1 MHQIWW
7 IITALLLNTSKNLC
21 AFKKSGSF
29 ARNCTQTFLNKQRQ
43 LLSLLGPTQTLLHQW
58 TDEAKQMQIMLKVKK
73 LKKTPPRLWFYM
85 QVSVFISTCVIW
97 PVTETCVVLE
107 REWESKH
114 GDRRAESRRV
124 HRVQTAQELVLVVR
138 FVSAFDITYFS
149 ILTHA
154 QAAPIHQFYLQIR
167 FKSLLPL
174 CFSCY

>member
-1 MHQIWW
+1 
-7 IITALLLNTSKNLC
+7 
-21 AFKKSGSF
+21 
-29 ARNCTQTFLNKQRQ
+29 
-43 LLSLLGPTQTLLHQW
+43 
-58 TDEAKQMQIMLKVKK
+58 
-73 LKKTPPRLWFYM
+73 M
-85 QVSVFISTCVIW
+85 QVSVCLLAHVLFDQSLKPVLYFII
-97 PVTETCVVLE
+97 E

-114 GDRRAESRRV
+114 GDRWAEVRV
-124 HRVQTAQELVLVVR
+124 HRVQAAQELVLVVR

>member
-114 GDRRAESRRV
+114 GDRRAEVKAEEFTEYKLLRNSCWLCGLCLPL
-124 HRVQTAQELVLVVR
+124 TLLIS
-138 FVSAFDITYFS
+138 VSWP
-149 ILTHA
+149 TH
-154 QAAPIHQFYLQIR
+154 
-167 FKSLLPL
+167 KLLP
-174 CFSCY
+174 STNSIYK

>member
-43 LLSLLGPTQTLLHQW
+43 QLSLLGPTQTLLHQW

-73 LKKTPPRLWFYM
+73 LKKKKTPKNPQWLWFYM
-85 QVSVFISTCVIW
+85 QLSVCLLAHVLFDQSLKPVLYFII
-97 PVTETCVVLE
+97 E

-114 GDRRAESRRV
+114 GDRRAEVKAEEFTEYKLLGNSCRLCGLCLPL
-124 HRVQTAQELVLVVR
+124 TLLIS
-138 FVSAFDITYFS
+138 VSWP
-149 ILTHA
+149 TH
-154 QAAPIHQFYLQIR
+154 
-167 FKSLLPL
+167 KLLP
-174 CFSCY
+174 STNSIYK